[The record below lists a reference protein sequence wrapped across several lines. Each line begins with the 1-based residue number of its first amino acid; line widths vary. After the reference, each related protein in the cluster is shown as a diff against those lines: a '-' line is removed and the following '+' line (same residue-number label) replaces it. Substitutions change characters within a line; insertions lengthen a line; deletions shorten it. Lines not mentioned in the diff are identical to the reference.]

1 MKRKEDMDGNKQ
13 VDFFSAATI
22 DVIYTPSLPKFIAR
36 FNEVHRLIESGDA
49 DYGRLVG
56 QSARWKAISEM
67 KHYKWAWHE
76 GERVSVVEAKGIT
89 RFLESWLSR
98 RRYYVDELKSLQK
111 SIDLYTQNEGNKE

>member
-1 MKRKEDMDGNKQ
+1 MKKRTDMDGNRQ

-22 DVIYTPSLPKFIAR
+22 DVMKTPSLPKFIAR
-36 FNEVHRLIESGDA
+36 FNEVQRLIESGDA

-56 QSARWKAISEM
+56 QSVRWKAISEM
-67 KHYKWAWHE
+67 KHYKWAWHD

-98 RRYYVDELKSLQK
+98 KAWYVEELKSLQR
-111 SIDLYTQNEGNKE
+111 SIDFYKSQEGEFE